1 MSKQRGIF
9 CISLDFELF
18 WGMQDVVTTSEFV
31 EIAKKTKEKAIPAI
45 LDVFKNN
52 NIHATW
58 ATVGGLMAK
67 DKNDF
72 INNSPEQIDRPS
84 YENAERSS
92 YRLISDHSDVL
103 VDEMLFVRELIEK
116 IKSYPNQE
124 IGTHTYSHYYCN
136 EKGQTIDQF
145 SADIDAAIAIDNIN
159 GIQTKSIVFP
169 RNQVERSYLKVCRS
183 KGITAYRGIESNW
196 IYNKIKWMP
205 IHRILRFL
213 DTYFSISGSNV
224 HELEIVSGMVNIVG
238 SRIFRPYNN
247 SLRILEPLK
256 IKRIKKQMLNAAKE
270 GKVFHLWWHPH
281 NFGTFLEKNISNLEK
296 IINFYNKLK
305 EQYGFETLNMGEIA
319 DRLRLG
325 IKKTYAPVSSD
336 RADEA
341 AQIYNLVFNGE
352 ATGKTIQVK
361 HFENPAACKSQMH
374 GAYDENKLIG
384 INGFLD
390 MEYVYNGI
398 KLKAIQSCDTAVDPF
413 YRNQG
418 VFTSIIKDKEK
429 QLIAEGYDL
438 IVGYPNFNSYP
449 GFLKMGWIEVTRT
462 SKLFLPVNA
471 QIVIKHM
478 LGINPTKLA
487 NIISNLLWWKIKRIA
502 NNDNTI
508 TVEKKMS
515 VTLSE
520 YEKCIDK
527 SKIYFMI
534 NDEMLKWK
542 LTDMTGH
549 FIISKNKNFIGRI
562 ITARTDYK
570 DGMRRTNLIAYH
582 FDIDDQKEIE
592 IAYAKVLYMLHDKF
606 DIICIWQPQDKI
618 VAEALHKLHF
628 LNNVATKQG
637 SPFIIKILTK
647 DPEKLDIINNKSL
660 WNPCQIETD
669 TMVNL

>member
-1 MSKQRGIF
+1 MIKQKGIF

-18 WGMQDVVTTSEFV
+18 WGMQDVVTQSEFS
-31 EIAKKTKEKAIPAI
+31 EIAKTTKEKAIPKI
-45 LDVFKNN
+45 LDVFKKY

-58 ATVGGLMAK
+58 AAVGGLLAQNE
-67 DKNDF
+67 NDF
-72 INNSPEQIDRPS
+72 INNAPAQGNRPS
-84 YENAERSS
+84 YENNERSS
-92 YRLISDHSDVL
+92 YRLISDHRDVF
-103 VDEMLFVRELIEK
+103 VEEMLFVRDIIEK

-145 SADIDAAIAIDNIN
+145 AADIDAAIAIDNVN

-183 KGITAYRGIESNW
+183 KGIIAYRGIESNW

-296 IINFYNKLK
+296 IINYYNKLK
-305 EQYGFETLNMGEIA
+305 EQYSFETLNMGEIA

-352 ATGKTIQVK
+352 ATGKTIHLK
-361 HFENPAACKSQMH
+361 HFENPAACKSQMY

-390 MEYVYNGI
+390 MEYEYNGI

-418 VFTSIIKDKEK
+418 IFTSIIKEKEK
-429 QLIAEGYDL
+429 QLIKDGYDL

-449 GFLKMGWIEVTRT
+449 GFLKMGWQEVTRT
-462 SKLFLPVNA
+462 SKLFLPVKA
-471 QIVIKHM
+471 QAVIKHM
-478 LGINPTKLA
+478 IGINLTKVA
-487 NIISNLLWWKIKRIA
+487 NIISWFLWLKIKHIVKT
-502 NNDNTI
+502 DNEINVERKETI
-508 TVEKKMS
+508 
-515 VTLSE
+515 TLSE
-520 YEKCIDK
+520 YQECVNKNKIHFVVNEK
-527 SKIYFMI
+527 
-534 NDEMLKWK
+534 MLKWK
-542 LTDMTGH
+542 LADMTGH
-549 FIISKNKNFIGRI
+549 FIIRKNDKIIGRI

-570 DGMRRTNLIAYH
+570 DGMRRTNLIASH
-582 FDIDDQKEIE
+582 FEITEKQSIE
-592 IAYAKVLYMLHDKF
+592 IAFAKVVYMLHNEF
-606 DIICIWQPQDKI
+606 DIICVWQPEDEI
-618 VAEALHKLHF
+618 VTEALHKLHF
-628 LNNVATKQG
+628 LNNIATKQG
-637 SPFIIKILTK
+637 SPFIIKVLTK
-647 DPEKLDIINNKSL
+647 DPEKLNIINNKSL
-660 WNPCQIETD
+660 WSPCQIETD